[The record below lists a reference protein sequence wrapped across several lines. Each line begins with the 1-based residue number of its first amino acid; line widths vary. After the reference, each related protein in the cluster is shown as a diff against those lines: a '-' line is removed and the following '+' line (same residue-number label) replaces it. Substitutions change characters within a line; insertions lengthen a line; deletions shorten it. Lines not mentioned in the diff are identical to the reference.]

1 MCLLLRNTNPPKSA
15 LAILLFLI
23 SAHLCFAQTKDKTVQ
38 TDESLRIVKASPA
51 YAEVLLKRT
60 ELEADLE
67 DLLVSYTLEFPKV
80 KEIQF
85 QLELIK
91 TEMNALFAV
100 KLAESQKLTLALGKL
115 IVRKI
120 ELETD
125 LWNLKKKYSDDHPEV
140 KKAKRKVL
148 VFESAI
154 KDVLF

>member
-1 MCLLLRNTNPPKSA
+1 MKLQKPIFIT
-15 LAILLFLI
+15 LLFL
-23 SAHLCFAQTKDKTVQ
+23 LFGNFCFAQTKTTIVMPKNITVEEQ
-38 TDESLRIVKASPA
+38 VVKSSPA

-67 DLLVSYTLEFPKV
+67 DLLIAYTMEFPKV

-85 QLELIK
+85 QLGLIK
-91 TEMNALFAV
+91 IEMNKLFAI
-100 KLAESQKLTLALGKL
+100 KSSESQKLTLALGKL

-120 ELETD
+120 ELETE

-140 KKAKRKVL
+140 KKTKRKVL

-154 KDVLF
+154 KDVLL